1 MNKKLERSTTDK
13 MLGGVCGGLAEYLGV
28 DATIVRIIAAALI
41 LFTGVGPIAY
51 ILAWILIPAASGKA
65 IAGDWTQK
73 ATDWYNTQQTKQ
85 GNKQAGQPYGPGT
98 TNIHNPNDLR

>member
-28 DATIVRIIAAALI
+28 DATIVRIITAAIVL

-51 ILAWILIPAASGKA
+51 ILAWVLIPAASGKA

-73 ATDWYNTQQTKQ
+73 ATNWYNTQQA
-85 GNKQAGQPYGPGT
+85 NKQAGQPYGQ
-98 TNIHNPNDLR
+98 NRVHNPEDLR

>member
-1 MNKKLERSTTDK
+1 MNKRLERSTTDK

-41 LFTGVGPIAY
+41 LFTGVGPIVY

-65 IAGDWTQK
+65 IAGDWTKK
-73 ATDWYNTQQTKQ
+73 ATDWYNTQQSGKK
-85 GNKQAGQPYGPGT
+85 GAGQPYGN
-98 TNIHNPNDLR
+98 TNIHNPEDLR